1 MHGSETI
8 FYADVERKAFLGKPY
23 FLELKQLEGTYAFAM
38 EMDIQHLIKAVSASI
53 FLPLLVVGSGGSL
66 TVARLIVSLHQCFA
80 RMIAKPVTP
89 LELFENSQLAPKT
102 AIWFMS
108 AGGRNADIQA
118 AVRSAIFD
126 EPQRLLVTCART
138 SSPLATLA
146 RKYNYTDIFE
156 FDIPSKRDG
165 FLATN
170 SLLAFSVLFVR
181 AYLNIFD
188 NSGKLPPD
196 FRGLLGLESS
206 QDLFL
211 SGLRQQCRP
220 LWDRENLVV
229 LFGNQTEAAAYDLE
243 SKFTEAA
250 LGPVQI
256 SDFRNFAH
264 GRHHWLAKRREIS
277 AVIAL
282 TTVKDRKLAQKTLS
296 LLPRDIPSVE
306 FHFPG
311 EHFVASIQA
320 IVTMLHIVG
329 LAGESRGIDPGRPGV
344 PEFGRRIYN
353 LRMSTHME
361 ADLQDTKTVAL
372 AEQRKLNAL
381 PGSCYK
387 QAQAGALRQACL
399 SFMKQ
404 LKGVCFSGIVFD
416 YDGTLCDNRQRFE
429 DINKHITKELLRLLG
444 NGIMIGI
451 ATGRGKSVKTAF
463 RKAIPLAYWE
473 RILVG
478 CYNGGDPALLSED
491 NHPDGTDATCAE
503 LTPIEDALKADP
515 RVHKLFEVTIRRPQ
529 ITIEPRSV
537 IPIPTLWS
545 LANEVVHKYGPPGA
559 TVLTSAHS
567 VDILAPGVT
576 KRNIGR
582 LLSTIHHSS
591 PHARILCIGDKGR
604 WPGNDF
610 DLLSEPFSLS
620 VDEVSSDPLTCWNL
634 APAGYRGIQ
643 ATLYYLDHM
652 QITAKGL
659 LLKLPASKEAPS

>member
-1 MHGSETI
+1 MWGGKHS
-8 FYADVERKAFLGKPY
+8 LGKPY
-23 FLELKQLEGTYAFAM
+23 FVELEQLEETYAFAM
-38 EMDIQHLIKAVSASI
+38 EMDIRRLIKAVSASI

-66 TVARLIVSLHQCFA
+66 TVARLIVSLHQRFA

-89 LELFENSQLAPKT
+89 LELFENSQMAPKT

-118 AVRSAIFD
+118 AIRSAIFD

-138 SSPLATLA
+138 SSPLATFA

-156 FDIPSKRDG
+156 FDLPSKRDG

-181 AYLNIFD
+181 AYLDTLD
-188 NSGKLPPD
+188 NPGKLPPD
-196 FRGLLGLESS
+196 FRRLMGLESS
-206 QDLFL
+206 HDRFL
-211 SGLRQQCRP
+211 SELRQQCHP

-229 LFGNQTEAAAYDLE
+229 LYGNQTEAAAYDLE

-277 AVIAL
+277 GVIAL
-282 TTVKDRKLAQKTLS
+282 TTVKDRRLAQKTLS
-296 LLPRDIPSVE
+296 LLPQGIPVVE

-329 LAGESRGIDPGRPGV
+329 LAGEVREIDPGRPGV

-361 ADLQDTKTVAL
+361 AYLPKDTKTVTL

-387 QAQAGALRQACL
+387 QGQAGSLRQACQ
-399 SFMKQ
+399 SFTKQ

-429 DINKHITKELLRLLG
+429 DLNEHIAKELLRLLG
-444 NGIMIGI
+444 SGLMIGI
-451 ATGRGKSVKTAF
+451 ATGRGKSVKMAL
-463 RKAIPLAYWE
+463 RKAIPSAYWE

-478 CYNGGDPALLSED
+478 CYNGGDCALLSED
-491 NHPDGTDATCAE
+491 NHPDGTDATCPE
-503 LTPIEDALKADP
+503 LTQIEDALKADP

-545 LANEVVHKYGPPGA
+545 LANEIVHKYGPSGA
-559 TVLTSAHS
+559 TVLTSGHS

-582 LLSTIHHSS
+582 MLSTIHHSS
-591 PHARILCIGDKGR
+591 PDARILCIGDKGR

-652 QITAKGL
+652 RITAKGL
-659 LLKLPASKEAPS
+659 LLKLPASKEASS

>member
-1 MHGSETI
+1 MWG
-8 FYADVERKAFLGKPY
+8 RKHSLGKPY
-23 FLELKQLEGTYAFAM
+23 FVELEQLEETYAFAM
-38 EMDIQHLIKAVSASI
+38 EMDIRSLIKAVSASI

-66 TVARLIVSLHQCFA
+66 TVARLIVSLHQRFA

-89 LELFENSQLAPKT
+89 LELFENSQLARKT

-108 AGGRNADIQA
+108 AGGRNADILA
-118 AVRSAIFD
+118 AIRSAIFD

-138 SSPLATLA
+138 SSPLATFA

-156 FDIPSKRDG
+156 FDLPSKRDG

-181 AYLNIFD
+181 AYLDIFD
-188 NSGKLPPD
+188 NPRKLPPY
-196 FRGLLGLESS
+196 FRGLIGLESS
-206 QDLFL
+206 QDRFL
-211 SGLRQQCRP
+211 SELRQQCHP

-229 LFGNQTEAAAYDLE
+229 LYGNQTEAAAYDLE

-264 GRHHWLAKRREIS
+264 GRHHWLAKRRELS

-296 LLPRDIPSVE
+296 LLPQGIPAVE

-311 EHFVASIQA
+311 EDFVASIQA

-329 LAGESRGIDPGRPGV
+329 LAGEVRAIDPGRPGV

-361 ADLQDTKTVAL
+361 ADLPKDAKTVTL

-387 QAQAGALRQACL
+387 QGQAGSLRKACQ

-404 LKGVCFSGIVFD
+404 LKGVSFSGIVFD
-416 YDGTLCDNRQRFE
+416 YDDTLCDNRRRFE
-429 DINKHITKELLRLLG
+429 DLNEHIAKELLRLLG
-444 NGIMIGI
+444 NGLMIGI
-451 ATGRGKSVKTAF
+451 ATGRGKSVKMAL
-463 RKAIPLAYWE
+463 RKAIPSAYWE

-478 CYNGGDPALLSED
+478 CYNGGDCALLSED
-491 NHPDGTDATCAE
+491 NHPDGTDATCPE

-529 ITIEPRSV
+529 ITVEPRSV

-545 LANEVVHKYGPPGA
+545 LANEVVHKYGPSGS
-559 TVLTSAHS
+559 TVLTSGHS

-576 KRNIGR
+576 KRNVGR
-582 LLSTIHHSS
+582 MLSIICNS
-591 PHARILCIGDKGR
+591 PPDARIMCIGDKGR

-659 LLKLPASKEAPS
+659 LLKLPASKEASA

>member
-1 MHGSETI
+1 M
-8 FYADVERKAFLGKPY
+8 GKPY
-23 FLELKQLEGTYAFAM
+23 FLELEQLEETYAFAM
-38 EMDIQHLIKAVSASI
+38 RMDIRRLIKAVSASI

-66 TVARLIVSLHQCFA
+66 TVARLIVSLHQRFA

-89 LELFENSQLAPKT
+89 LELFENSHLAQKT

-118 AVRSAIFD
+118 AIRSAIFD

-138 SSPLATLA
+138 SSPLATFA
-146 RKYNYTDIFE
+146 CKYNYTDIFE
-156 FDIPSKRDG
+156 FDLPSKRDG

-181 AYLNIFD
+181 AYLDIFD
-188 NSGKLPPD
+188 NPGKLPPD
-196 FRGLLGLESS
+196 FRRLMRLESS
-206 QDLFL
+206 HDRFL
-211 SGLRQQCRP
+211 SELRQQCHP

-229 LFGNQTEAAAYDLE
+229 LYGNRTEAAAYDLE

-282 TTVKDRKLAQKTLS
+282 ATVKDRKLAQKTLS
-296 LLPRDIPSVE
+296 LLPQGIPAVE

-329 LAGESRGIDPGRPGV
+329 LAGEVRGIDPGRPGV
-344 PEFGRRIYN
+344 PEFGRRIFN
-353 LRMSTHME
+353 LRMSTHIE
-361 ADLQDTKTVAL
+361 ADLPIDTLAVTL

-387 QAQAGALRQACL
+387 QGQAGSLRQAYQ
-399 SFMKQ
+399 SFMKR
-404 LKGVCFSGIVFD
+404 LRGVCFSGIVFD

-429 DINKHITKELLRLLG
+429 DLNEHIAKELLRLSGTGL
-444 NGIMIGI
+444 MIGI
-451 ATGRGKSVKTAF
+451 ATGRGKSVKMAL
-463 RKAIPLAYWE
+463 RKAIPSAYWE

-478 CYNGGDPALLSED
+478 CYNGGDCALLSED
-491 NHPDGTDATCAE
+491 NHPDGTDETCPE

-545 LANEVVHKYGPPGA
+545 LANEVVHKYGPSGT
-559 TVLTSAHS
+559 TVLTLGHS

-582 LLSTIHHSS
+582 MLSTIHHSS
-591 PHARILCIGDKGR
+591 PDSRILCIGDKGR

-620 VDEVSSDPLTCWNL
+620 VDEVSSDPVTCWNL

-652 QITAKGL
+652 RITAKGL
-659 LLKLPASKEAPS
+659 LLNLPASKEASS